1 MAFERKQIEDY
12 GETEFTKWVDSAE
25 SAWGDIDQEYKEARK
40 YYEDVQTPSN
50 APAGK
55 EYVQENLITDLV
67 NGLVGQLI
75 GGEVGVVV
83 NGGGKYNI
91 PIKELVGDIM
101 DRNLFVERHLEPISN
116 HFYTEGLGGIYT
128 LFNPYK
134 VSTYGIGVP
143 VVHHLLTS
151 EQELLLDPNSRGF
164 MHEDDIYRIFKQAR
178 LIEYAEKK
186 YPKLAGEIQPSH
198 RQKSAI
204 RKDTEK
210 FCDIYIIEYMTTDI
224 LQISELED
232 ESLKNRLRERYDE
245 TTKIEIDRFWQVDM
259 INRTMMGAPAV
270 ATGFNRFRLQPV
282 IHTPRIQD
290 KAYPMGISKL
300 MKGKQDQINTVGSV
314 ALEAV
319 KADIKNLLVLV
330 NVAPDQQKILTREAA
345 KTNGVAALSGENVQ
359 FFQADRKGISPAVL
373 QWYEWQRRGFD
384 EVSGRYTPDKE
395 MSGGLSGKAIGLL
408 HARGT
413 IPELTKKFHLDYA
426 FTEMANVI
434 LECVGIK
441 MTKQPFSITRNI
453 DGQDIEM
460 QFNTK
465 YEQGSKLNEEY
476 NSVSDKNIVNDLS
489 QVDIDEIDL
498 SVDVVM
504 DVLGRD
510 VQEANKALLAGDRRL
525 IARKDQ
531 LKKLYKDEWRD
542 LLTGIEEEDMAMKI
556 LGQLARMGP
565 EALQKLAQQAGNV
578 EEFMNMMDNVEGG
591 NGKKPLKTQQSQ
603 NVAQPEHTP

>member
-1 MAFERKQIEDY
+1 MALERKQIEDY
-12 GETEFTKWVDSAE
+12 GETEFTKWIDSAE
-25 SAWGDIDQEYKEARK
+25 SAWGDIKTEYREARQ
-40 YYEDVQTPSN
+40 YYEDVQTPST

-83 NGGGKYNI
+83 NGGGEYNI
-91 PIKELVGDIM
+91 PTKELVGDIM

-116 HFYTEGLGGIYT
+116 HFYVEGLGGIYT

-134 VSTYGIGVP
+134 VSPYGIGVP
-143 VVHHLLTS
+143 VIHHLLTS

-164 MHEDDIYRIFKQAR
+164 MHEDDIYRIFKQPR

-186 YPKLAGEIQPSH
+186 YPNLKDKIQPAH
-198 RQKSAI
+198 RQKSAV
-204 RKDTEK
+204 RKDTEN
-210 FCDIYIIEYMTTDI
+210 FCDIYIVEYMTTDI
-224 LQISELED
+224 LEISKLD
-232 ESLKNRLRERYDE
+232 EGRLKDRLRERYDE
-245 TTKIEIDRFWQVDM
+245 TTKIEIDQFWQVDM
-259 INRTMMGAPAV
+259 INRTMMGKPSE

-290 KAYPMGISKL
+290 KSYPMGISKL

-330 NVAPDQQKILTREAA
+330 NVAPDQQKILQREAA

-395 MSGGLSGKAIGLL
+395 MSGQLSGKAIGLL
-408 HARGT
+408 QARGT

-453 DGQDIEM
+453 DGKDVEM
-460 QFNTK
+460 QFNKK
-465 YEQGSKLNEEY
+465 YEQGSKLDEEY
-476 NSVSDKNIVNDLS
+476 NNVTGDVVNDLS
-489 QVDIDEIDL
+489 QVDVDEIDL

-510 VQEANKALLAGDRRL
+510 VQEANKALLAGERRL
-525 IARKDQ
+525 ISRKDQ

-542 LLTGIEEEDMAMKI
+542 LLTGVEEEDMAMKI
-556 LGQLARMGP
+556 LGQLSRMGP

-578 EEFMNMMDNVEGG
+578 EEFMNMMDKVEGG
-591 NGKKPLKTQQSQ
+591 NGQRPVQVSPSKTAPKP
-603 NVAQPEHTP
+603 VATP

>member
-1 MAFERKQIEDY
+1 MALERKQIEDY
-12 GETEFTKWVDSAE
+12 GETEFTKWIDSAE
-25 SAWGDIDQEYKEARK
+25 SAWGDVKKEYREARE
-40 YYEDVQTPSN
+40 YYEDVQTPST

-83 NGGGKYNI
+83 NGGGEYNI

-116 HFYTEGLGGIYT
+116 HFYVEGLGGIYT

-134 VSTYGIGVP
+134 VSPYGIGVP
-143 VVHHLLTS
+143 VIHHLLTS

-164 MHEDDIYRIFKQAR
+164 MHEDDIYRIFKQPR

-186 YPKLAGEIQPSH
+186 YPKLKGKIQPAH
-198 RQKSAI
+198 RQKSVV
-204 RKDTEK
+204 RKDTEN
-210 FCDIYIIEYMTTDI
+210 FCDIYIVEYMTTDI
-224 LQISELED
+224 LKISELNEGR
-232 ESLKNRLRERYDE
+232 LKDRLRERYDE
-245 TTKIEIDRFWQVDM
+245 TTKIEIDQFWQVDM
-259 INRTMMGAPAV
+259 INRTMLGAPSE

-290 KAYPMGISKL
+290 KSYPMGISKL

-330 NVAPDQQKILTREAA
+330 NVAPDQQKILEREAA

-395 MSGGLSGKAIGLL
+395 MSGQLSGKAIGLL
-408 HARGT
+408 QARGT

-453 DGQDIEM
+453 DGKDVEM
-460 QFNTK
+460 QFNKK
-465 YEQGSKLNEEY
+465 YEQGSKLDEEY
-476 NSVSDKNIVNDLS
+476 NNVTGDVVNDLS
-489 QVDIDEIDL
+489 QVDVDEIDL

-510 VQEANKALLAGDRRL
+510 VQEANKALLAGERRL
-525 IARKDQ
+525 ISRKDQ

-542 LLTGIEEEDMAMKI
+542 LLTGVEEEDMAMKI
-556 LGQLARMGP
+556 LGQLSRMGP

-591 NGKKPLKTQQSQ
+591 NGKRPVQVSPGKTAPKP
-603 NVAQPEHTP
+603 VATP